1 VKGIS
6 SRPDDPGSRSARRP
20 GIRRGWL
27 DLAWAA
33 LSLLNVVA
41 IIIWPSPDTIPFHLL
56 SISFA
61 ALYGLRIWPANPMLW
76 GLGIV
81 IITTFAAIGFDLLK
95 NAGQVEEVGEMPL
108 MAVMFVAIV
117 WHANRRITADYERR
131 LVDEENVRLL
141 SAQRRFL
148 QDASHYLRTPV
159 TIALTHAELLARDMA
174 GRELRDVQVII
185 GEMSRLRRL
194 SERLLVI
201 AAAQDPEFL
210 RLEPVALDLFALEMM
225 DRWQS
230 AAQRRWRLGEL
241 DGATVRAD
249 PERLGLAVD
258 ALLENAIR
266 HTSENDVILMSVIR
280 GEGGTVRIVVGDTGS
295 GIAAGELAHVF
306 DRFRTGSN
314 GKGTRGTGLGLAL
327 VRAVANAHG
336 GDVHVRSAPGEGS
349 EFEVVL
355 PAAAA
360 EVPDEPPAAGRDWRG
375 VLERR
380 PPDPGALTLRPP
392 APRLPPSRAPSG

>member
-1 VKGIS
+1 VKVIS
-6 SRPDDPGSRSARRP
+6 SRPDDPGSRAARKP

-61 ALYGLRIWPANPMLW
+61 VLYGRRIWPANPMLW

-95 NAGQVEEVGEMPL
+95 DAGQVEEVGEMPL
-108 MAVMFVAIV
+108 MAVMFTAIV
-117 WHANRRITADYERR
+117 WHANRRITADYERH
-131 LVDEENVRLL
+131 LVDEQNTRLL

-148 QDASHYLRTPV
+148 QDASHHLRTPV

-174 GRELRDVQVII
+174 GRDMARRDMARREELHDVQVII
-185 GEMSRLRRL
+185 GEMARLRRL

-201 AAAQDPEFL
+201 AASEDPDFL
-210 RLEPVALDLFALEMM
+210 RLEPVALDLFALEMV
-225 DRWQS
+225 DRWQA
-230 AAQRRWRLGEL
+230 AAQRRWQLGEL
-241 DGATVRAD
+241 TEATVRAD

-266 HTSENDVILMSVIR
+266 HTAENDVIQMSVIC
-280 GEGGTVRIVVGDTGS
+280 GEGGTVRMIVSDTGS
-295 GIAAGELAHVF
+295 GIAAEELTYVF
-306 DRFRTGSN
+306 DRFRRGSN
-314 GKGTRGTGLGLAL
+314 GKGTGLGLAL
-327 VRAVANAHG
+327 VRAMATAHG
-336 GDVHVRSAPGEGS
+336 GDVYVRSAPGEGS

-355 PAAAA
+355 PAVAGA
-360 EVPDEPPAAGRDWRG
+360 VPGEPQDVGQRG
-375 VLERR
+375 
-380 PPDPGALTLRPP
+380 
-392 APRLPPSRAPSG
+392 

>member
-1 VKGIS
+1 MKVIS
-6 SRPDDPGSRSARRP
+6 SRPDDPGSRSARKP

-61 ALYGLRIWPANPMLW
+61 ALYGLRIWPASPMLW

-95 NAGQVEEVGEMPL
+95 DAGQVEEVGEMPL
-108 MAVMFVAIV
+108 MAVMFTAIV
-117 WHANRRITADYERR
+117 WHANRRITADYERH
-131 LVDEENVRLL
+131 LVDEQNTRLL
-141 SAQRRFL
+141 SVQRRFL
-148 QDASHYLRTPV
+148 QDASHHLRTPV

-174 GRELRDVQVII
+174 ARDMARRDMAGREELHDVQVII
-185 GEMSRLRRL
+185 GEMARLRRL

-201 AAAQDPEFL
+201 AASEDPDFL
-210 RLEPVALDLFALEMM
+210 RLEPVALDLFALEMV
-225 DRWQS
+225 DRWQA
-230 AAQRRWRLGEL
+230 AAQRRWQLGEL
-241 DGATVRAD
+241 TEATVRAD

-266 HTSENDVILMSVIR
+266 HTAENDVIQLSVIC
-280 GEGGTVRIVVGDTGS
+280 GEGGTVRMIVSDTGS
-295 GIAAGELAHVF
+295 GIAAEELTYVF
-306 DRFRTGSN
+306 DRFRRGSN
-314 GKGTRGTGLGLAL
+314 GKGTGLGLAL
-327 VRAVANAHG
+327 VRAVATAHG
-336 GDVHVRSAPGEGS
+336 GDVHVRSAPGKGS

-355 PAAAA
+355 PAFAGA
-360 EVPDEPPAAGRDWRG
+360 VPGEPQDVGQRG
-375 VLERR
+375 
-380 PPDPGALTLRPP
+380 
-392 APRLPPSRAPSG
+392 